1 MQEHTDLA
9 PENNS
14 QTAIPAMQPMS
25 FTDILDG
32 MFTLYRS
39 HFRLFLG
46 IAVVYLVVGF
56 SMDQIY
62 MYFTI
67 ERGMEYSF
75 TILFGYLLG
84 TFLLSVLVSGG
95 LIYASAH
102 AFLKRDITAGDALK
116 QTLQR
121 FLSLFG
127 SALLWIL
134 AAFGLFITIIGIP
147 FSIYFGVRWGLYSLP
162 VLFEKTSA
170 TKALKRSTELVKGTW
185 WRVFGIMLAIFLIT
199 LMIGFILQTSFWVIF
214 NSIIGPT
221 AAEKVAEEPTFW
233 EAFRLFFL
241 PTPKDIGWTVY
252 TIRSFVTLCISTLL
266 MPIGSVGSA
275 LLYFDMR
282 IRKEAY
288 DIEMQVTD

>member
-9 PENNS
+9 PKNNS

-32 MFTLYRS
+32 MFTLYRN

-46 IAVVYLVVGF
+46 ITVVYLVIAFVIE
-56 SMDQIY
+56 Q
-62 MYFTI
+62 MYAFAAFN
-67 ERGMEYSF
+67 RGMEDF
-75 TILFGYLLG
+75 AVLFYYLLG
-84 TFLLSVLVSGG
+84 IFLLSLFVGG
-95 LIYASAH
+95 TLIYAGAH
-102 AFLKRDITAGDALK
+102 AFLKKDITAGDALK

-121 FLSLFG
+121 FFSLLG
-127 SALLWIL
+127 SAMLWTITV
-134 AAFGLFITIIGIP
+134 FGLFITIIGIP

-170 TKALKRSTELVKGTW
+170 ARALKRSSELVKGSW
-185 WRVFGIMLAIFLIT
+185 GRVFGIMLAIFLIT

-214 NSIIGPT
+214 NSIIGST
-221 AAEKVAEEPTFW
+221 ATEEPTFL
-233 EAFRLFFL
+233 ETIRILFF
-241 PTPKDIGWTVY
+241 PTPNDIGLSAY
-252 TIRSFVTLCISTLL
+252 LIRSFVELSIETLL
-266 MPIGSVGSA
+266 MPIGSIGSA

-288 DIEMQVTD
+288 DIEMQVTE